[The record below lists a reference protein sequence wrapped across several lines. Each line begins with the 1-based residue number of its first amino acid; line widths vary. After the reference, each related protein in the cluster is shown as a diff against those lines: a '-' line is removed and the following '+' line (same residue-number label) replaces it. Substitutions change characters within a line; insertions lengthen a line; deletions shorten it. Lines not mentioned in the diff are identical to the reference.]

1 METAATLRE
10 LADVIDLIDQ
20 LGAQLEAAWIRHG
33 ELCAAVDASSTLVLH
48 RRRTALDREIATA
61 GAQLTAGGGLDKGL
75 DKALDKVEPPPEVHQ
90 PAAVS
95 APAPAPI
102 VTSSSAKVHQLR
114 PVAAPAKLIGT
125 NAQAILQLLADGK
138 QASAAELIEALV
150 ADRGSSRQSVYQLI
164 KTMAK
169 DGKLR
174 RVGRGL
180 YSAPPDNAGL
190 AKPTDRKSNAG
201 A

>member
-1 METAATLRE
+1 MSTTTTDALRE

-48 RRRTALDREIATA
+48 RRRTALDREITTA
-61 GAQLTAGGGLDKGL
+61 GAQLTAGVGLDKAL

-102 VTSSSAKVHQLR
+102 VTSSPAKVHQLR
-114 PVAAPAKLIGT
+114 PVRAKTIGT
-125 NAQAILQLLADGK
+125 HAEAIMRWVSGRDEVTPAQIIEAMVVERNSTRQAIYQVIK
-138 QASAAELIEALV
+138 SLV
-150 ADRGSSRQSVYQLI
+150 QS
-164 KTMAK
+164 
-169 DGKLR
+169 GKLKR
-174 RVGRGL
+174 AERGL
-180 YSAPPDNAGL
+180 YYVSGAQRAL
-190 AKPTDRKSNAG
+190 AKA
-201 A
+201 

>member
-48 RRRTALDREIATA
+48 RRRAALEREIATA
-61 GAQLTAGGGLDKGL
+61 GANLAAVEGLDKGL
-75 DKALDKVEPPPEVHQ
+75 DKVKPPPEVHQ

-102 VTSSSAKVHQLR
+102 VTSPPAKVHQLR
-114 PVAAPAKLIGT
+114 PVRAKTIGT
-125 NAQAILQLLADGK
+125 HAEAIMRWVSGRDEVTPAQIIEAMVVERNSTRQAIYQVIK
-138 QASAAELIEALV
+138 SLV
-150 ADRGSSRQSVYQLI
+150 QS
-164 KTMAK
+164 
-169 DGKLR
+169 GKLKR
-174 RVGRGL
+174 AERGL
-180 YSAPPDNAGL
+180 YYVSGAQRAL
-190 AKPTDRKSNAG
+190 AKA
-201 A
+201 

>member
-1 METAATLRE
+1 MDTAATLRE

-33 ELCAAVDASSTLVLH
+33 ELCAAVDASSTLVAH
-48 RRRTALDREIATA
+48 RRRTALDRDIATA
-61 GAQLTAGGGLDKGL
+61 EAQLAAVGGL
-75 DKALDKVEPPPEVHQ
+75 DKALDKGLDKVHQ

-95 APAPAPI
+95 APAAPPI
-102 VTSSSAKVHQLR
+102 VTSPPAKVHQLR
-114 PVAAPAKLIGT
+114 PAAAPAKLTGT
-125 NAQAILQLLADGK
+125 NAQAILQLLAGGK
-138 QASAAELIEALV
+138 QASAAELMEAIV

-174 RVGRGL
+174 RMGRGV
-180 YSAPPDNAGL
+180 YSAPPDSKDV